1 MNAQRIIKVYIAD
14 DHPIIRKG
22 LVEII
27 QEQNNIE
34 CVGQGSNGKEA
45 FEHICELE
53 PEIAI
58 IDIDMPVMSGLEVCE
73 KAMRESP
80 LTRFVI
86 LTMHKEES
94 YYKDAMAIGVLGYL
108 NKDTILNDLWDC
120 INAVQRGDKYVSPNM
135 RKYLQDGESKTIS
148 DKWAKKY
155 ELTPSEIN
163 ILKFVTKGKTNK
175 EIAEIL
181 FVSEKAIEAHRTN
194 CIKKFGIESGKN
206 ALMKFLLENKEII

>member
-1 MNAQRIIKVYIAD
+1 MTTNRIIKVYIAD

-27 QEQNNIE
+27 QEQKNIE
-34 CVGQGSNGKEA
+34 CIGEGTNGKEA
-45 FEHICELE
+45 FEQICELE

-73 KAMRESP
+73 KAMSKSP

-94 YYKDAMAIGVLGYL
+94 YYKNAMNMGVFGYL
-108 NKDTILNDLWDC
+108 NKDTILNDLLDC
-120 INAVQRGDKYVSPNM
+120 IYAVHKGDKYVSPLM
-135 RKYLQDGESKTIS
+135 RKFLDDGESKSVS

-163 ILKFVTKGKTNK
+163 ILKFVKQGKTNK

-206 ALMKFLLENKEII
+206 ALMKFLLENKEI